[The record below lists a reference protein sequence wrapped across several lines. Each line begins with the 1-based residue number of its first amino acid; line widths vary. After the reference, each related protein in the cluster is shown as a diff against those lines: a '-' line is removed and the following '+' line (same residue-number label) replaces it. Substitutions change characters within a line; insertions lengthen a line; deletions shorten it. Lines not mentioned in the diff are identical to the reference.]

1 MLLVLFV
8 EDEYDEVIYGLAA
21 HKERESQ
28 PTIRFHL
35 GRTAMILTLGKGGQ
49 CGQLL
54 VTCEVFSIG

>member
-28 PTIRFHL
+28 PTIRL
-35 GRTAMILTLGKGGQ
+35 QILTTLGKGGR

-54 VTCEVFSIG
+54 VTCGMFSIG